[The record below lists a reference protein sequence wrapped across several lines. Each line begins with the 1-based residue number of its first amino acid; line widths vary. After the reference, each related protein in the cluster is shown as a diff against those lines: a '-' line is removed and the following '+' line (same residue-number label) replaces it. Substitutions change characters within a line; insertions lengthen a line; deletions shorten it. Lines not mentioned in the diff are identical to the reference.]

1 MSDEPSRVEEYIG
14 HAATLRL
21 MAANTAYLE
30 IRAKLLELAAFFDQL
45 AAWEKEPRVGAAH

>member
-1 MSDEPSRVEEYIG
+1 MSHEPSRVEEYIG

-21 MAANTAYLE
+21 MAASTAYLE
-30 IRAKLLELAAFFDQL
+30 VRTKLLELATFFDEL

>member
-30 IRAKLLELAAFFDQL
+30 IRAKLLELAAFFDAL

>member
-1 MSDEPSRVEEYIG
+1 
-14 HAATLRL
+14 

-30 IRAKLLELAAFFDQL
+30 IRAKLLELPAFFDEL